1 MSNFEKVK
9 NALQIYT
16 SQFGYPVELTSSELH
31 EFIPIFTEIEP
42 ISTSA
47 ISTVGRDNVEF
58 ELIPEYLASYI
69 GGGNWQIVTTTEI

>member
-9 NALQIYT
+9 NALIIYT
-16 SQFGYPVELTSSELH
+16 SQFGFPIELTSSDLY
-31 EFIPIFTEIEP
+31 EFIPVFTDIAP

-58 ELIPEYLASYI
+58 KLIPEYLASYI